1 MTQGDIFRDLSQS
14 HDRLLVDYN
23 QGQAP
28 HALLLT
34 GQSGIWKEEFAAT
47 LAASLLCTATEN
59 RPCGHCDACHRASSG
74 QHSNLYR
81 LALAGDARSIK
92 IEQLRELLSALALHP
107 LEEGRRVVMII
118 RVDAMTVQ
126 AQNALLKNL
135 EEPESSDFFIL
146 TANNERAVLS
156 TIVSRCQFVRLSV
169 WPDDRVEQLLISRGV
184 EKAQARALTQL
195 AAGRPGIAIAAEAD
209 RRYGDANTLADATFF
224 AVKKLSDIPAAS
236 MALKDARDTA
246 DLLLDLIEQRAGLAL
261 RASMNSRPSDS
272 CHSEWSEASR
282 SALSKLME
290 AVFAA
295 RKLKASNV
303 SWQAIADQLLFTITK
318 EIHQCQWS

>member
-1 MTQGDIFRDLSQS
+1 MTQGDIFRGLSQS
-14 HDRLLVDYN
+14 HDRLLDDYN
-23 QGQAP
+23 QSQAP

-59 RPCGHCDACHRASSG
+59 KPCGHCDACHRASSG

-92 IEQLRELLSALALHP
+92 IEQLRELLSALSLHP

-146 TANNERAVLS
+146 TANNERAVLP

-246 DLLLDLIEQRAGLAL
+246 DLLLDLIEQRAGFAL
-261 RASMNSRPSDS
+261 RASIASRLSDS
-272 CHSEWSEASR
+272 HHSEWSEASR

>member
-272 CHSEWSEASR
+272 CPSEWSEASR